1 VRNVGLKAL
10 LDAGG
15 ALLTGIVPGVTWR
28 GDDIGH
34 RLTRQP
40 RDFHRLNPEQQK
52 QLAQLG
58 VEAAT
63 IPARRP
69 APSGTKT
76 GTATADAGRGA
87 EAFPRGMAAL
97 AQYIEREQ
105 KTIIPRQHAERIAIE
120 GQEHDVRLG
129 VRLSNQKSRRDKLNG
144 EQRAQLSVLGVDRT

>member
-1 VRNVGLKAL
+1 MRNVGLKAL
-10 LDAGG
+10 LDEG
-15 ALLTGIVPGVTWR
+15 ALLTGIVPEVTWH

-34 RLTRQP
+34 RLTRQQ

-63 IPARRP
+63 TPARRP

-76 GTATADAGRGA
+76 GTAAAGAGGA
-87 EAFPRGMAAL
+87 EAFPRGLAAL

-105 KTIIPRQHAERIAIE
+105 KTVIPRQHPERITIE
-120 GQEHDVRLG
+120 GQEHDVRLE
-129 VRLSNQKSRRDKLNG
+129 VWLSNQTSRRDKL
-144 EQRAQLSVLGVDRT
+144 GVPVVGLFSGPRCG